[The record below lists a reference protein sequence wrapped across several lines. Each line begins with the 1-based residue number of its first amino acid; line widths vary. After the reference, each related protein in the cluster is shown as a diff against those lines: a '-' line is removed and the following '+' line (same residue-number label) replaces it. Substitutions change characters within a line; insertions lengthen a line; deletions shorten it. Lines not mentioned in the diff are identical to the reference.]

1 MREREF
7 EAWLARS
14 YRTPDGDPMDT
25 RTVGSRFSGTRRVE
39 KALGDLDAHWA
50 RDRGRSVLAKL
61 RYSREDAGRG
71 IPPRHGIRIDGDPYS
86 GTATLRRSAVLYFE
100 FCSVWPA
107 GQAAP
112 VVGETPPAPAAA
124 GTRVGRRGSGRAAWP
139 TWPEPTDDDL
149 LVLARA
155 VARHAR
161 FLHPDVVAAIVED
174 NERHRENWAKQL
186 EARGVDAA
194 SYLWP
199 RSPCAF
205 PGVRRYAG
213 SREIAEFHGHREA
226 EGAMIGALALD
237 DNTYPKHV
245 WSWILRGRPFQ
256 QFGPAG
262 YALAHLAD
270 HKEFGNRAGEEFG
283 RGAADADTPRFG
295 LFTCPTNTAYLP
307 VSLLRP
313 TDHARPLR
321 NLLMRRAH
329 ADYAPV
335 AGVLPAPLTIGPA
348 PGPAWELDQFVWAEP
363 VGGPEFLDAFL
374 CYRGEEMAR
383 LLSRE
388 AASRNPRRRR
398 RSSGDEPT
406 R

>member
-7 EAWLARS
+7 EIWLARS
-14 YRTPDGDPMDT
+14 YRTRDGDPMDPG
-25 RTVGSRFSGTRRVE
+25 TVGSRFSGATRLE

-50 RDRGRSVLAKL
+50 RDRGRSVVAKL

-71 IPPRHGIRIDGDPYS
+71 VAPRHAIQIRGDPYT

-100 FCSVWPA
+100 FCSAWPA
-107 GQAAP
+107 GQVAP
-112 VVGETPPAPAAA
+112 AVGETPLVPAGNAP
-124 GTRVGRRGSGRAAWP
+124 TRRRGSGRAAWP
-139 TWPEPTDDDL
+139 TWPEPNDDDL
-149 LVLARA
+149 LALARA

-174 NERHRENWAKQL
+174 NERHREDWTKQL
-186 EARGVDAA
+186 AARGVDAA
-194 SYLWP
+194 GYLWP
-199 RSPCAF
+199 RGPCAF

-226 EGAMIGALALD
+226 TGNLAGALALD

-270 HKEFGNRAGEEFG
+270 HKELGNRADAEFG
-283 RGAADADTPRFG
+283 RGAADADAPLFG

-313 TDHARPLR
+313 TDHARHLR
-321 NLLMRRAH
+321 NLLMRRAE
-329 ADYAPV
+329 AIYAP
-335 AGVLPAPLTIGPA
+335 AAELLPAPLAVGPA
-348 PGPAWELDQFVWAEP
+348 SGPAWELGQFHWAEP
-363 VGGPEFLDAFL
+363 VGGREFLDVFL
-374 CYRGEEMAR
+374 RYREEAMAR
-383 LLSRE
+383 ILTGD

-398 RSSGDEPT
+398 RSSADEPGS
-406 R
+406 

>member
-7 EAWLARS
+7 EAWLSAS
-14 YRTPDGDPMDT
+14 YRTPAGDPMDA
-25 RTVGSRFSGTRRVE
+25 RTVGSRFSGTRRIE
-39 KALGDLDAHWA
+39 NALGDLDAHWS
-50 RDRGRSVLAKL
+50 RDRGRSVVAKFQ
-61 RYSREDAGRG
+61 YSRADASRG
-71 IPPRHGIRIDGDPYS
+71 VSPRHGIRIDGDPYT

-100 FCSVWPA
+100 FCAAWPP
-107 GQAAP
+107 GQVAP
-112 VVGETPPAPAAA
+112 VVAAPPPNPPTGATA
-124 GTRVGRRGSGRAAWP
+124 RRRGSGRAAWP
-139 TWPEPTDDDL
+139 TWTEPTDADL

-161 FLHPDVVAAIVED
+161 FIHPDVVAAIVRD
-174 NERHRENWAKQL
+174 NERHREDWAKQL
-186 EARGVDAA
+186 EARGVDAV

-199 RSPCAF
+199 RSPCTF

-226 EGAMIGALALD
+226 GGALTGALALD

-270 HKEFGNRAGEEFG
+270 HKEFGNRADEEFG
-283 RGAADADTPRFG
+283 RGSADADTSLFG

-307 VSLLRP
+307 VALLRP

-329 ADYAPV
+329 AIYASV
-335 AGVLPAPLTIGPA
+335 AALLPAPLSIGTP
-348 PGPAWELDQFVWAEP
+348 PGPAWDLDRFEWASP
-363 VGGPEFLDAFL
+363 VGGSEFLDGFL
-374 CYRGEEMAR
+374 RYRLEEVDR
-383 LLSRE
+383 LLTME
-388 AASRNPRRRR
+388 PATRNPRRRA
-398 RSSGDEPT
+398 SGDDAT

>member
-1 MREREF
+1 VREREF
-7 EAWLARS
+7 ETWLARS
-14 YRTPDGDPMDT
+14 YRTPNGDPMDS
-25 RTVGSRFSGTRRVE
+25 RTVATRFSGTRRLD
-39 KALGDLDAHWA
+39 KALGDLEGHWT

-61 RYSREDAGRG
+61 RYSRGDAGRG
-71 IPPRHGIRIDGDPYS
+71 VAPLHAIQIHGDPYT

-100 FCSVWPA
+100 FCSAWPA
-107 GQAAP
+107 GLAAP
-112 VVGETPPAPAAA
+112 VVGETPSIPAGDAP
-124 GTRVGRRGSGRAAWP
+124 TRRRGSGRAAWP
-139 TWPEPTDDDL
+139 TWPEPNDDDL
-149 LVLARA
+149 LALARA

-161 FLHPDVVAAIVED
+161 FLHPEIVAAIVED
-174 NERHRENWAKQL
+174 NERHRDDWTKKLA
-186 EARGVDAA
+186 ARGVDVAG
-194 SYLWP
+194 YLWP
-199 RSPCAF
+199 RSSCAF

-226 EGAMIGALALD
+226 TGSLIGALALD

-270 HKEFGNRAGEEFG
+270 HKEYGNRADGEFG
-283 RGAADADTPRFG
+283 RGAADAGTPLFG

-321 NLLMRRAH
+321 NLLMRRAN
-329 ADYAPV
+329 AIYAP
-335 AGVLPAPLTIGPA
+335 AAELLPAPLAIGPA
-348 PGPAWELDQFVWAEP
+348 PRGAWALGQFLWAEP
-363 VGGPEFLDAFL
+363 VGGREFLDVFL
-374 CYRGEEMAR
+374 RYREEEMAR
-383 LLSRE
+383 ILIMES
-388 AASRNPRRRR
+388 ASRNPRRRR
-398 RSSGDEPT
+398 RSSTDEPA